1 MAEYFLSGG
10 PNETLVGPFNEKE
23 LTAIERD
30 VASAGGRI
38 RLVRD
43 ILVNKRIELEGGKCA
58 TFHECVIEPSS
69 ASLLR
74 GS

>member
-10 PNETLVGPFNEKE
+10 PKETLVGPFNEKE
-23 LTAIERD
+23 LTAIQRE

-38 RLVRD
+38 RLVRI
-43 ILVNKRIELEGGKCA
+43 ILVNKRIELEDGGYA
-58 TFHECVIEPSS
+58 TFHEGVIEPSS
-69 ASLLR
+69 AWLLH